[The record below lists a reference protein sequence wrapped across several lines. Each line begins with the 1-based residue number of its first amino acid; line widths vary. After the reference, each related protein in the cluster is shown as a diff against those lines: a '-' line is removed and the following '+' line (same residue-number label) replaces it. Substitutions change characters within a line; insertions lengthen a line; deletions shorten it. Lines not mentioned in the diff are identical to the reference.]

1 MEKSL
6 EGFSAHS
13 STYDIGI
20 IYDEELGLFVL
31 PFYQTF
37 CKIYEVEDYKTIQ
50 GYKDCI
56 KSFLENDKVPANV
69 IRNIANK
76 YKNFMDRTNEILETK
91 YTLDKLLEYYKA
103 DSVEKKIFSSASV
116 LYASKIF
123 EEMMK
128 VVTIKEEAKETQN
141 IDFSNVGRNDKCPCG
156 SGKKFKACCMLKQ

>member
-6 EGFSAHS
+6 EGFSSHS
-13 STYDIGI
+13 AVYDIGI
-20 IYDEELGLFVL
+20 IYDKELGLFVL

-56 KSFLENDKVPANV
+56 KSFFENDKVPANIV
-69 IRNIANK
+69 KRVANK
-76 YKNFMDRTNEILETK
+76 YSNFIQRTNEILETN
-91 YTLDKLLEYYKA
+91 YTLESLLNYYKS

-116 LYASKIF
+116 LYAAKIF
-123 EEMMK
+123 EEMMN
-128 VVTIKEEAKETQN
+128 VVSKKEASAEVKD

-156 SGKKFKACCMLKQ
+156 SGKKFKNCCGK